1 MFSQGF
7 GFIPNGIN
15 LNVLEERREIDSLRK
30 TILAVWTQD
39 MLDFGKLVSGKPL
52 VKRMMNIQLVQC
64 RVIEGV
70 QIEWHLEGRIDRIQ
84 WLTECGE
91 KEEAGRWFTSFS
103 YF

>member
-39 MLDFGKLVSGKPL
+39 MLDFGKLVAGKPL

-64 RVIEGV
+64 RVIQGV

-84 WLTECGE
+84 WLTECEE